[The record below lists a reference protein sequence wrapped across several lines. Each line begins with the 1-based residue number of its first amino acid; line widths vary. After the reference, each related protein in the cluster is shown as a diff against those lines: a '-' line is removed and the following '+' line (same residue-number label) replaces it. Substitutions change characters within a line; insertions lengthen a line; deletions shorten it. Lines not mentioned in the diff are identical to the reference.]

1 MLCYRPAIKPRL
13 WGTKVGRSFRCLLA
27 AAAVLL
33 LAAPLTAQN
42 FSDSY
47 SFLKAVKDRDGS
59 KVTALIA
66 EPGSV
71 VINTR
76 DRASGET
83 ALHVVARDRDYNW
96 TAFLLQKGARPDV
109 LDKGGNSP
117 LSLAAQLGWVEG
129 AQLLVA
135 GKAGVDFANTRGET
149 PLILAVHRR
158 DLPMVRMLLSLGADP
173 NRADRIAGLSAIDYA
188 KRDPR
193 AATVLRLLQASL
205 ARAPASSGPTP

>member
-1 MLCYRPAIKPRL
+1 MLCYRPAIKPGL
-13 WGTKVGRSFRCLLA
+13 WGTKVGKGFKRLFA
-27 AAAVLL
+27 AAAALL
-33 LAAPLTAQN
+33 LAAPAAAQN

-47 SFLKAVKDRDGS
+47 TFMKAVKDRDGS
-59 KVTALIA
+59 KVTGLIA

-71 VINTR
+71 VLNTR
-76 DRASGET
+76 DRSSGET
-83 ALHVVARDRDYNW
+83 ALHLVVRDRDYNW

-109 LDKGGNSP
+109 LDKSGNSP

-135 GKAGVDFANTRGET
+135 GRAAVDFANTKGET

-158 DLPMVRMLLSLGADP
+158 DLPMVRLLLSLGADP
-173 NRADRIAGLSAIDYA
+173 HRTDRIAGLSAIDYA

-193 AATVLRLLQASL
+193 AATVLRLLETP
-205 ARAPASSGPTP
+205 RAPARAASGPTL

>member
-1 MLCYRPAIKPRL
+1 LGKLFSR
-13 WGTKVGRSFRCLLA
+13 GVA
-27 AAAVLL
+27 AAAALM
-33 LAAPLTAQN
+33 LAAPAAAQN

-47 SFLKAVKDRDGS
+47 TFLKAVKERDGS
-59 KVTALIA
+59 KVTSLVAQ
-66 EPGSV
+66 PGSIV
-71 VINTR
+71 LNTR
-76 DRASGET
+76 DHGSGET
-83 ALHVVARDRDYNW
+83 ALHLVVRDRDYNW

-109 LDKGGNSP
+109 LDKSGNSP

-135 GKAGVDFANTRGET
+135 GKAGVDFANTKGET

-158 DLPMVRMLLSLGADP
+158 DVPMVRLLLSLGADP

-205 ARAPASSGPTP
+205 ARAPAAAGPTP

>member
-1 MLCYRPAIKPRL
+1 MGK
-13 WGTKVGRSFRCLLA
+13 GFRCLLA
-27 AAAVLL
+27 AAAALL
-33 LAAPLTAQN
+33 LAGPVPAQN

-47 SFLKAVKDRDGS
+47 TFMKAVRDRDGT
-59 KVTALIA
+59 KVTSLIA

-71 VINTR
+71 VVNTR
-76 DRASGET
+76 DRSSGET
-83 ALHVVARDRDYNW
+83 ALHLVVRDRDYNW

-117 LSLAAQLGWVEG
+117 LSLAAQLGWIEG

-135 GKAGVDFANTRGET
+135 RGAGVDFANTKGET

-158 DLPMVRMLLSLGADP
+158 DLPMVRMLLGLGADP

-193 AATVLRLLQASL
+193 AATVLKLLQASL
-205 ARAPASSGPTP
+205 ARAPAATAPTP